1 MLMKNHNQNDGHT
14 NSVDWEAE
22 CIIRLCSSGSTLVSN
37 VTFLEKVGFGN
48 LLPSL
53 SLFFCWANSNL
64 LRHQRGDDI
73 GIKVYILSVHPVT
86 FEISVHISISV
97 STDHQIVKCKITG
110 KRSFCSLSE
119 TRAGSAASVTK
130 LFLGEQEELPLP
142 FPEEMLFLLF
152 LFLFY
157 YEKQG

>member
-1 MLMKNHNQNDGHT
+1 MGQERLACCSQWGRRESDMTGWLSNNNSSTTFMLMKNHNQSDGHT

-22 CIIRLCSSGSTLVSN
+22 CIIRVCSSGSTFVSN
-37 VTFLEKVGFGN
+37 VTFLEKVGLGN
-48 LLPSL
+48 LLPSF

-97 STDHQIVKCKITG
+97 PTDHQIVKCKITG
-110 KRSFCSLSE
+110 QRSFCSLSE
-119 TRAGSAASVTK
+119 SWTLMISSK
-130 LFLGEQEELPLP
+130 C
-142 FPEEMLFLLF
+142 
-152 LFLFY
+152 
-157 YEKQG
+157 